1 MCSGNPLQECF
12 LSLVQER
19 LDPIDWATYEP
30 YLWANEAA
38 MRPRTAVLYG
48 PIARLARAEG
58 YGSGSMTAA
67 APALGRGGAPA
78 GEANVMA
85 AAPQAPRFAYLPM
98 STPSLGGPS
107 GMRRPGASPSRTPT
121 YAGAQHDACKSRLS
135 EGSGMED
142 RFCSC

>member
-1 MCSGNPLQECF
+1 MHRLVCKHVTAQ
-12 LSLVQER
+12 LVQER

-38 MRPRTAVLYG
+38 VRPRTAVLYG

-58 YGSGSMTAA
+58 YGSGSA

-85 AAPQAPRFAYLPM
+85 AATQAPRFAYLPI

-107 GMRRPGASPSRTPT
+107 GTRRPGASPSGTPT
-121 YAGAQHDACKSRLS
+121 YAGAQHENRTWQSTL
-135 EGSGMED
+135 
-142 RFCSC
+142 